1 MSSDTYFVDAHSP
14 EWEDTALQMT
24 GEYFSW
30 MNDQIQEACGF
41 SIPDIVGMPL
51 EQYIPLAMG
60 FINPR
65 DSLNAAFYLLISN
78 GIPVGMGGLRQLPS
92 GNGEI
97 VRVYTRPEYRGQGY
111 GKKILEHLIEDSK
124 KRGFKFL
131 NLDTGVFM
139 KSAQSMYLAHGFTPC
154 EPYEGA
160 EPPPQLFPYWLYM
173 QLEL

>member
-1 MSSDTYFVDAHSP
+1 MVNGIHFVNAHSP
-14 EWEDTALQMT
+14 QWADTALLMT
-24 GEYFSW
+24 KEYFLW
-30 MNDQIQEACGF
+30 MNDQIKDISGF

-51 EQYIPLAMG
+51 DRYIPLAMA

-65 DSLNAAFYLLISN
+65 DSLYAAFYLLISD
-78 GIPVGMGGLRQLPS
+78 GVPVGMGGLRQLPS
-92 GNGEI
+92 GNGEL
-97 VRVYTRPEYRGQGY
+97 VRIYTKPKYRGQGF

-139 KSAQSMYLAHGFTPC
+139 KSAQAMYLSHGFRPC

-160 EPPPQLFPYWLYM
+160 EPPPQLIPYWLYM
-173 QLEL
+173 QLAL